1 VEIKIIMA
9 EEEYTFTKFSSNPF
23 YEKTT
28 DRLIELAE
36 IQDGGRIIDLAC
48 GTGLVTKRIMAH
60 MSDARDTMIIGVDH
74 SATALR
80 EAVLELKDAKDSAVV
95 FIESQVE
102 QLSEAIKE
110 KVDAVFY
117 CNAIHY
123 VPDKDELVQGIAKT
137 IKPGGKFVF
146 NTSFYEGPVSED
158 TLAFYR
164 KWMFKAHRILS
175 KEHGLRAKKLEK
187 VESRKQLT
195 ADDYKQLVERN
206 GFKILKE
213 KVDAVKVPLEGWVD
227 ISKFSDFIEGA
238 MPGVPLDKASE
249 SLIKAA
255 KDTFKEMKITYTTR
269 TWLDIVAVRV

>member
-1 VEIKIIMA
+1 MA
-9 EEEYTFTKFSSNPF
+9 EKEYTFTKFSSNAF
-23 YEKTT
+23 YEKIT

-60 MSDARDTMIIGVDH
+60 LSDARNTMIIGVDH

-80 EAVLELKDAKDSAVV
+80 EAVLELKDVKDSAVV
-95 FIESQVE
+95 FMESQVE
-102 QLSEAIKE
+102 QLGEAIKE

-123 VPDKDELVQGIAKT
+123 VPDKDELIQGIAKT

-146 NTSFYEGPVSED
+146 NTSFYEGPVSDD

-175 KEHGLRAKKLEK
+175 REHGLRANKLDK
-187 VESRKQLT
+187 VESRIQLS
-195 ADDYKQLVERN
+195 ADEYKNLVERN

-213 KVDAVKVPLEGWVD
+213 KVDSVEVPLQGWVD

-238 MPGVPLDKASE
+238 MPGVPLDKASD

-255 KDTFKEMKITYTTR
+255 KETFKEII
-269 TWLDIVAVRV
+269 LDAKENLSSELKHKEFI